1 MRTVWSLYG
10 KTLRTLALRSPALQQ
25 DSQCDSRMSLSSN
38 TLPVC
43 RASFFFLAF
52 FFFFFT
58 FHCFCFLLLPFLP
71 HFPLSS
77 LFAFHV
83 FSFCFP
89 SFPFLSF
96 FFPFPFKFCFSF
108 LSPLLPFHFHCLSC
122 HFFLFLFYLLFC
134 PSVRELPDLQLTGFG
149 EVGFLFL
156 FVVFQICNQENK
168 YSHKCWT
175 DSVTQCGA
183 SLSYSS
189 APCLH
194 WM

>member
-1 MRTVWSLYG
+1 MPLF
-10 KTLRTLALRSPALQQ
+10 
-25 DSQCDSRMSLSSN
+25 SSW
-38 TLPVC
+38 PF
-43 RASFFFLAF
+43 FFFLNF
-52 FFFFFT
+52 PL
-58 FHCFCFLLLPFLP
+58 FLFSIASFPSPFSTEFLVCLSRLFILLP
-71 HFPLSS
+71 
-77 LFAFHV
+77 V
-83 FSFCFP
+83 F
-89 SFPFLSF
+89 SF

-134 PSVRELPDLQLTGFG
+134 SSVRELPDLQLTGFG

>member
-1 MRTVWSLYG
+1 MQPTEQLLMRTVWSLYG

-52 FFFFFT
+52 FFFFT

-83 FSFCFP
+83 FSF
-89 SFPFLSF
+89 SFLFLPISFQILF
-96 FFPFPFKFCFSF
+96 FFPFPFTSFPLPLPFMSF
-108 LSPLLPFHFHCLSC
+108 LSFLILPS
-122 HFFLFLFYLLFC
+122 FLFF
-134 PSVRELPDLQLTGFG
+134 SQR
-149 EVGFLFL
+149 
-156 FVVFQICNQENK
+156 
-168 YSHKCWT
+168 
-175 DSVTQCGA
+175 VT
-183 SLSYSS
+183 
-189 APCLH
+189 
-194 WM
+194 

>member
-52 FFFFFT
+52 FFLT
-58 FHCFCFLLLPFLP
+58 FHCFLFSIASFPSPFSTEFLVCLSHLFIFLP
-71 HFPLSS
+71 
-77 LFAFHV
+77 V
-83 FSFCFP
+83 FSF
-89 SFPFLSF
+89 SFLFCSTSFQILF
-96 FFPFPFKFCFSF
+96 FFPFPFTSFPLPLPFMSF
-108 LSPLLPFHFHCLSC
+108 LSFLILPS
-122 HFFLFLFYLLFC
+122 FLFF
-134 PSVRELPDLQLTGFG
+134 SQ
-149 EVGFLFL
+149 VGFLFL

-183 SLSYSS
+183 SLGYSS